1 MYFGNGTFYPL
12 FVAVCEF
19 HPDVFKAI
27 QKDYEVANFEI
38 GTSVGF
44 TIKPVQAAPIWLLFG
59 PGIVMNGEFVDE
71 EAEDYYPDYSG
82 DASVDPVEREK
93 VFDTYTS
100 LSGEVG
106 VLGKI
111 WQRLALKYTFQYRF
125 PLSGDYKDKITKTKH
140 AIGIGICF

>member
-1 MYFGNGTFYPL
+1 M
-12 FVAVCEF
+12 
-19 HPDVFKAI
+19 
-27 QKDYEVANFEI
+27 ANFEI

-106 VLGKI
+106 GKD
-111 WQRLALKYTFQYRF
+111 LAKAGLEIHLPISF
-125 PLSGDYKDKITKTKH
+125 PLERRL
-140 AIGIGICF
+140 

>member
-1 MYFGNGTFYPL
+1 M
-12 FVAVCEF
+12 
-19 HPDVFKAI
+19 
-27 QKDYEVANFEI
+27 ANFEI

-82 DASVDPVEREK
+82 DASVDPVERGK

>member
-1 MYFGNGTFYPL
+1 M
-12 FVAVCEF
+12 
-19 HPDVFKAI
+19 
-27 QKDYEVANFEI
+27 ANFEI

-100 LSGEVG
+100 LSGGGWCVR
-106 VLGKI
+106 KD
-111 WQRLALKYTFQYRF
+111 LAKAGLEIHLPISF
-125 PLSGDYKDKITKTKH
+125 PLERRL
-140 AIGIGICF
+140 